1 MKRLRRRMN
10 HWLSEACVVISVV
23 TSLSAAETTR
33 THRLS
38 MASARSLRYRSWLRR
53 HILDN
58 RAGIAVVAAALLT
71 GGAADLVAQTGTIRG
86 RVLHADEPI
95 GLASVELTLSPSGAT
110 TRTDPSGHFLFQGV
124 TPGQVEL
131 STRKPGFVATVVAL
145 DVRAAAATELEIRLE
160 PIVAVLDPIVAS
172 ATRLDP
178 RRMADVARTVSVT
191 DSTAIQRGRMVGL
204 HETLRTV
211 PGVQAA
217 SRYGTDDVTIG
228 IRGSAARSPQAVR
241 GVVVLLDGTPV
252 TEPDG
257 VARLDLIELAAARQV
272 EVIRGPASA
281 LYAGS
286 PGGVVNVVSRSGRD
300 SPGITGRA
308 HGGAFGFRKYDSR
321 VGGVFAGGRGSAIAS
336 ASHTSTDGHRAHSEA
351 DILRGHVSLD
361 YLAGTGTRVTFQ
373 AVGSSLESR
382 LPGSLSEP
390 ELEADP
396 AAAAPPATA
405 FGFGRDDRRFRAGGR
420 LEQALGRG
428 VVDAYA
434 FFGGRTLFFPIPSQI
449 VDLVFHRVQLGGRLR
464 PGRIG
469 HLPLDATV
477 GLEYD
482 RVAGTDQRWENH
494 AGAPGALRDD
504 GRDDAEG
511 LGTYVQ
517 VEWQAWGSL
526 TATFGL
532 RYDRVTFRFES
543 AFAGAI
549 PRQETTFEQAS
560 PSLAAVWRPDALT
573 SVYASIGR
581 GFEVPA
587 FGELSP
593 SPGAP
598 IRAVYPKSLWSYEIG
613 ARRTADDR
621 LLLEGALFL
630 AAVRGDFVPVTIDG
644 LTFPENASRSRN
656 IGVEL
661 GVRALATPWLDLAA
675 GYAFLDLRLTDYTS
689 SVLDA
694 EGEARMVDFSGKR
707 MPAVPKHRTTGE
719 VLVRPLTGLR
729 LGTQVEWQG
738 VVYVES
744 GNADRGIRYFQTQ
757 PGGEVQ
763 QVPFRA
769 VPARTL
775 VHVNGDLRLGPATL
789 FARIENVFG
798 RKYTAV
804 VRANESRGRFYE
816 PGPPAWA
823 SFGLSLYGDPA
834 GATRTRPQP

>member
-1 MKRLRRRMN
+1 MRWHRRL
-10 HWLSEACVVISVV
+10 
-23 TSLSAAETTR
+23 
-33 THRLS
+33 
-38 MASARSLRYRSWLRR
+38 
-53 HILDN
+53 ILDS
-58 RAGIAVVAAALLT
+58 RARIAVVTAALLA
-71 GGAADLVAQTGTIRG
+71 GGAADLAAQAGIVRG
-86 RVLHADEPI
+86 RVVHSDQPT
-95 GLASVELTLSPSGAT
+95 GLTGVELTLSPSGAT
-110 TRTDPSGHFLFQGV
+110 TRTDLNGHFVFHGV

-131 STRKPGFVATVVAL
+131 SARRPGFVTTVVAL
-145 DVRAAAATELEIRLE
+145 DVREAAATELEIRLE
-160 PIVAVLDPIVAS
+160 PVVAFLDPIVTS

-191 DSTAIQRGRMVGL
+191 DSSAIQRGRLVGL
-204 HETLRTV
+204 HETLRAV

-241 GVVVLLDGTPV
+241 GVVVLLDGIPL

-272 EVIRGPASA
+272 EVVRGPASA

-286 PGGVVNVVSRSGRD
+286 PGGVVNVVSRSGSD
-300 SPGITGRA
+300 SPGIMGRA
-308 HGGAFGFRKYDSR
+308 QGGAFGFRKYDGR
-321 VGGVFAGGRGSAIAS
+321 VGGVFAGGRGSAMAA
-336 ASHTSTDGHRAHSEA
+336 ASHTSTVGHRAHSEA
-351 DILRGHVSLD
+351 DILRGQVSLD
-361 YLAGTGTRVTFQ
+361 YFAGTGTRATFQ
-373 AVGSSLESR
+373 AVGSRLDSR
-382 LPGSLSEP
+382 LPGSLSES
-390 ELEADP
+390 EFEADP
-396 AAAAPPATA
+396 GAAAPPAAA

-420 LEQALGRG
+420 VEQALGGG

-434 FFGGRTLFFPIPSQI
+434 VFGGRTLFFPIPSQI
-449 VDLVFHRVQLGGRLR
+449 VDANFHRVQVGGRLL

-469 HLPLDATV
+469 RLPLDATI

-482 RVAGTDQRWENH
+482 RVAGTDRRWENH
-494 AGAPGALRDD
+494 AGAPGTLRDD

-517 VEWQAWGSL
+517 LEWQAAGSL
-526 TATFGL
+526 AATLGL
-532 RYDRVTFRFES
+532 RYDRVTYRFES

-560 PSLAAVWRPDALT
+560 PSLAAVWRPDVGT

-598 IRAVYPKSLWSYEIG
+598 IRPVYPKSLWSYEVG
-613 ARRTADDR
+613 ARRIASNR
-621 LLLEGALFL
+621 VLMEGALFL
-630 AAVRGDFVPVTIDG
+630 AAVRGDFVPRTIDG

-656 IGVEL
+656 IGIEL

-689 SVLDA
+689 SVLDTT
-694 EGEARMVDFSGKR
+694 GSDRMVDFAGKR
-707 MPAVPKHRTTGE
+707 MPGVPQHRLTGNAV
-719 VLVRPLTGLR
+719 VRPLARLS
-729 LGTQVEWQG
+729 LGTEVEWQG
-738 VVYVES
+738 VVHVES
-744 GNADRGIRYFQTQ
+744 GNAHRGIWYFQTQ
-757 PGGEVQ
+757 PGGAVQ

-775 VHVNGDLRLGPATL
+775 LHLNGDLRLGPAAV
-789 FARIENVFG
+789 FARIENVTG
-798 RKYTAV
+798 KTYVAV
-804 VRANESRGRFYE
+804 VRANEFSGRFYE
-816 PGPPAWA
+816 PGPPAWG
-823 SFGLSLYGDPA
+823 SLGLSL
-834 GATRTRPQP
+834 ATRGPATVASR

>member
-1 MKRLRRRMN
+1 MASFLSLRFRRWRRRQ
-10 HWLSEACVVISVV
+10 
-23 TSLSAAETTR
+23 
-33 THRLS
+33 
-38 MASARSLRYRSWLRR
+38 
-53 HILDN
+53 ILDS
-58 RAGIAVVAAALLT
+58 RARIAVVTAALLA
-71 GGAADLVAQTGTIRG
+71 GGAADLAAQAGIIRG
-86 RVLHADEPI
+86 RVVNADQPV
-95 GLASVELTLSPSGAT
+95 GLTGVELTLSPSGAT
-110 TRTDPSGHFLFQGV
+110 TRTDPSGHFVFHGV
-124 TPGQVEL
+124 TPGHFEL
-131 STRKPGFVATVVAL
+131 SARTPGFVTAVVAL
-145 DVRAAAATELEIRLE
+145 DVRVGAATELEIRLE
-160 PIVAVLDPIVAS
+160 PVFAVLDPIVAS

-178 RRMADVARTVSVT
+178 RRMADVARTVSVA
-191 DSTAIQRGRMVGL
+191 DSSAIQRGRMVGL
-204 HETLRTV
+204 NETLRVV

-241 GVVVLLDGTPV
+241 GVVVLLDGIPLN
-252 TEPDG
+252 EPDG

-272 EVIRGPASA
+272 EVVRGPASA

-286 PGGVVNVVSRSGRD
+286 PGGVVNVVSRSGSD

-308 HGGAFGFRKYDSR
+308 QGGAFGFRKYDGR
-321 VGGVFAGGRGSAIAS
+321 VGGVFAGGRGSAMAA
-336 ASHTSTDGHRAHSEA
+336 ASHTSADGYRAHSEA

-361 YLAGTGTRVTFQ
+361 YFAGTGTRVTFQ
-373 AVGSSLESR
+373 AVGSRLDSR

-390 ELEADP
+390 EFEADP
-396 AAAAPPATA
+396 AAAAPPAAA

-420 LEQALGRG
+420 VEQALGRG

-449 VDLVFHRVQLGGRLR
+449 VDANFHRVQVGSRLIPGQIGRL
-464 PGRIG
+464 
-469 HLPLDATV
+469 PLNTTI

-517 VEWQAWGSL
+517 AEWQVSGSL
-526 TATFGL
+526 AATLGL
-532 RYDRVTFRFES
+532 RYDRVTYRFES

-549 PRQETTFEQAS
+549 PRQETTFEKAS
-560 PSLAAVWRPDALT
+560 PSLAAVWRLDAGT

-587 FGELSP
+587 FGELSS

-598 IRAVYPKSLWSYEIG
+598 IRPVYPKSLWSYEVG
-613 ARRTADDR
+613 ARRIAGNR
-621 LLLEGALFL
+621 VLMEGALFL
-630 AAVRGDFVPVTIDG
+630 AAVRGDFVPRTIDG

-656 IGVEL
+656 VGMEL

-694 EGEARMVDFSGKR
+694 AGSARMVDFSGKR
-707 MPAVPKHRTTGE
+707 MPAVPKHRITGDARI
-719 VLVRPLTGLR
+719 RPLAGLS
-729 LGTQVEWQG
+729 LGVQVEWQG

-744 GNADRGIRYFQTQ
+744 GNADRGIWYFQTQ
-757 PGGEVQ
+757 PGGAVQ

-775 VHVNGDLRLGPATL
+775 VHLHGDLRLGPATV
-789 FARIENVFG
+789 FARTENVLG
-798 RKYTAV
+798 QKHAAV
-804 VRANESRGRFYE
+804 VRANESSGRFYE

-823 SFGLSLYGDPA
+823 SLGLSLASWGPA
-834 GATRTRPQP
+834 PDASR